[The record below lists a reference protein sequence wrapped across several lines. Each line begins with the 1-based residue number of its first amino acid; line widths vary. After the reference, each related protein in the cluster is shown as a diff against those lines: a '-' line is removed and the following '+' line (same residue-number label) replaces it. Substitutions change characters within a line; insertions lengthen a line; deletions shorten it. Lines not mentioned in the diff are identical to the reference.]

1 MMVVTMTRRHRAC
14 DVRCSS
20 ARRPAGG
27 GLEQGAGVG
36 VGSGMALA
44 GWPYPH
50 TTHTPQETWP
60 AIRGVTRRLCLMH
73 SIIRALSA

>member
-20 ARRPAGG
+20 GARRPAGG
-27 GLEQGAGVG
+27 GLGQGVG
-36 VGSGMALA
+36 VGSGTALA

-60 AIRGVTRRLCLMH
+60 AIRGVTRWLCLMH